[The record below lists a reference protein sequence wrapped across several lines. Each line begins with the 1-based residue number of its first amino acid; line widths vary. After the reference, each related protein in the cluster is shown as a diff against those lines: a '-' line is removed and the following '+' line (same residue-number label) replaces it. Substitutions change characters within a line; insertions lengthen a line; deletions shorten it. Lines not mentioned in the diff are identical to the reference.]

1 MAATAPFPVLSLL
14 LALPLL
20 GTAGCLL
27 LRHRFEA
34 ARWATL
40 ATTLAVLALS
50 LWCFGQPAGADGWM
64 FVEDYSWI
72 PAFGARFTLAM
83 DGISLLMV
91 GLTALLQ
98 VVAVLISWHRKQHP
112 ALFYALLL
120 LLECGILGVFLA
132 TDLLL
137 FYLFWEMMLIP
148 MLFLIGVWGHGRRV
162 YAAVKFFLFTLAG
175 SLLMLLAILG
185 LYLLHGQQ
193 TGDYTFALQA
203 LKGTDCGPWEPWL
216 YAGFLIAFL
225 VKVPVVPLHTWLP
238 DAHTVAPGAGSLD
251 LAGLLLKTGVF
262 GILRFAFPLFPASA
276 AASLPLLAILGLV
289 GLFWGAW
296 CAYLQ
301 TDIKRLIAYS
311 SISHLGVVLLG
322 IAAGSAIAM
331 EGAILLMVGHG
342 LTTGAMFALI
352 SMLKRRTGTR
362 ELDKLG
368 GLWKETPVLGWYLL
382 FFGIA
387 SLGLP
392 GLANFS
398 GEILVFAGTFQ
409 THPVWSAIA
418 VVGVVFAAA
427 YMLRM
432 LQGVL
437 WGRRLPGRAWLDLS
451 WREGFTLGLLA
462 VGTLWIGLYPAPLL
476 EPLHLPVRLLL
487 EGSNLI
493 ASAGGLP

>member
-1 MAATAPFPVLSLL
+1 MVATAPFPVLSLL

-20 GTAGCLL
+20 GTACCLL

-40 ATTLAVLALS
+40 ATTLAVFALS
-50 LWCFGQPAGADGWM
+50 CWCFTQSPGPDGWI
-64 FVEDYSWI
+64 FREDYRWI
-72 PAFGARFTLAM
+72 PALGARFTLAM

-91 GLTALLQ
+91 GLTGFLQ

-148 MLFLIGVWGHGRRV
+148 MLFLIGIWGHGRRV

-175 SLLMLLAILG
+175 SLLMLLALIG

-193 TGDYTFALQA
+193 TGDYTFALEA
-203 LKGTDCGPWEPWL
+203 LKQTDCGAWEPWL

-262 GILRFAFPLFPASA
+262 GILRFAFPLFPTSA

-311 SISHLGVVLLG
+311 SVSHLGVVLLG

-362 ELDKLG
+362 ELPKLG
-368 GLWKETPVLGWYLL
+368 GLWKEAPILGWYLL

-418 VVGVVFAAA
+418 VTGVVFAAA

-432 LQGVL
+432 IQGVL
-437 WGRRLPGRAWLDLS
+437 WGKRQPGRAWLDLS
-451 WREGFTLGLLA
+451 WREGITLGVLA
-462 VGTLWIGLYPAPLL
+462 VGTLWIGLYPAVFL
-476 EPLHLPVRLLL
+476 EPLALPVRLLL
-487 EGSNLI
+487 YGTPLL
-493 ASAGGLP
+493 ASAGALP

>member
-1 MAATAPFPVLSLL
+1 MAATAPFPVLTLL

-20 GTAGCLL
+20 GTACCLL

-40 ATTLAVLALS
+40 ATTLAVFALS
-50 LWCFGQPAGADGWM
+50 CWCFTQNPGPDGWI
-64 FVEDYSWI
+64 FFEDYRWI
-72 PAFGARFTLAM
+72 PALGARFTLAM

-91 GLTALLQ
+91 GLTGFLQ

-148 MLFLIGVWGHGRRV
+148 MLFLIGVWGNGRRV

-175 SLLMLLAILG
+175 SLLMLLALLG

-193 TGDYTFALQA
+193 TGDYTFALEA
-203 LKGTDCGPWEPWL
+203 LKQTDCGAWEPWL
-216 YAGFLIAFL
+216 YAGFLLAFL

-276 AASLPLLAILGLV
+276 AASLPLLATLGLV

-301 TDIKRLIAYS
+301 TDVKRLIAYS
-311 SISHLGVVLLG
+311 SVSHLGVVLLG
-322 IAAGSAIAM
+322 IAAGNAIAM

-368 GLWKETPVLGWYLL
+368 GLWKEAPVLSWYLL

-398 GEILVFAGTFQ
+398 GEILVFVGTFK
-409 THPVWSAIA
+409 THPIWA
-418 VVGVVFAAA
+418 VFAVTGVVFAAA

-432 LQGVL
+432 IQGVL
-437 WGRRLPGRAWLDLS
+437 WGERAPGRPWLDLS
-451 WREGFTLGLLA
+451 WREGVTLGLLA
-462 VGTLWIGLYPAPLL
+462 VGTLWIGLFPAIFL
-476 EPLHLPVRLLL
+476 EPLQLPVRLLL

>member
-1 MAATAPFPVLSLL
+1 MAATAPFPALTLL

-20 GTAGCLL
+20 GIACCLL

-40 ATTLAVLALS
+40 ATTLAVFALS
-50 LWCFGQPAGADGWM
+50 CWCFTQSPGPDGWIL
-64 FVEDYSWI
+64 FEDYRWI
-72 PAFGARFTLAM
+72 PALGARFTLAM

-91 GLTALLQ
+91 GLTGFLQ
-98 VVAVLISWHRKQHP
+98 VIAVLISWHRKQHP

-148 MLFLIGVWGHGRRV
+148 MLFLIGIWGHGRRI

-175 SLLMLLAILG
+175 SLLMLLALLG

-193 TGDYTFALQA
+193 TGDYTFALEA
-203 LKGTDCGPWEPWL
+203 LKQTDCGAWEPWL
-216 YAGFLIAFL
+216 YAGFLLAFL

-276 AASLPLLAILGLV
+276 AASLPLLAGLGLL

-311 SISHLGVVLLG
+311 SVSHLGVVLLG
-322 IAAGSAIAM
+322 ISAGSAIAM

-362 ELDKLG
+362 ELAQLG
-368 GLWKETPVLGWYLL
+368 GLWGEAPVLSWYLL

-418 VVGVVFAAA
+418 VTGVVFAAA

-432 LQGVL
+432 IQGVL
-437 WGRRLPGRAWLDLS
+437 WGERAPGRPWLDLS
-451 WREGFTLGLLA
+451 WREGITLGLLA
-462 VGTLWIGLYPAPLL
+462 VGTLWIGLFPAIFL
-476 EPLHLPVRLLL
+476 EPLQLPVRLLL

>member
-1 MAATAPFPVLSLL
+1 MAAASSIPVLSLL
-14 LALPLL
+14 LLLPLL
-20 GTAGCLL
+20 GTGCCLL

-40 ATTLAVLALS
+40 STTLSVFVLAC
-50 LWCFGQPAGADGWM
+50 WCFTRSPGADGWY
-64 FVEDYSWI
+64 FVEDYRWI
-72 PAFGARFTLAM
+72 PALGARFTLAM

-91 GLTALLQ
+91 GLTGFLQ

-175 SLLMLLAILG
+175 SLLMLLALLG

-193 TGDYTFALQA
+193 TGDYTFALEA
-203 LKGTDCGPWEPWL
+203 LKTTDCGAWEPWL

-262 GILRFAFPLFPASA
+262 GILRFAFPLFPQSA
-276 AASLPLLAILGLV
+276 AASLPLLAGLGLL

-311 SISHLGVVLLG
+311 SVSHLGLVLLG
-322 IAAGSAIAM
+322 ISAGSAIAM

-352 SMLKRRTGTR
+352 SMLTRRTGTR
-362 ELDKLG
+362 ELAQLG
-368 GLWKETPVLGWYLL
+368 GLWGEAPVLGWYLL

-398 GEILVFAGTFQ
+398 GEILVFAGSFQ
-409 THPVWSAIA
+409 THPIWA
-418 VVGVVFAAA
+418 VLAVTGVVFAAA

-437 WGRRLPGRAWLDLS
+437 WGQRTPGRPWLDLS
-451 WREGFTLGLLA
+451 WREGITLGLLA
-462 VGTLWIGLYPAPLL
+462 LGTLWIGLYPAAFLDPLQ
-476 EPLHLPVRLLL
+476 LPVRLLL
-487 EGSNLI
+487 DGSPLL
-493 ASAGGLP
+493 ASAGALP